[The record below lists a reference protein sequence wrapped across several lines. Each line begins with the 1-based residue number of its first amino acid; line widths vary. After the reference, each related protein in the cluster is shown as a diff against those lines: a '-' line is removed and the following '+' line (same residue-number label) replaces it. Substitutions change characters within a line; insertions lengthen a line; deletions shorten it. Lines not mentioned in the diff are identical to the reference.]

1 MAILKGLQR
10 RLALIA
16 IAGAVAVTLII
27 IFNTNDKN
35 VQPEIITGNS
45 LLKKIMNSSGGKEN
59 YEGIK
64 SLSFEKAFKL
74 YDKDSTTEID
84 RLEKHTYDFT
94 NGAVRSITWKD
105 SLHTY
110 KLIQRDTAILQFK
123 DGTLDTSVS
132 RKALQNKL
140 YAATFVLG
148 LPYTLD
154 TDSSAKTY
162 LGITDFQGKPAHELK
177 VTFQDGTDT
186 WYLYYDESTLDWL
199 GYWVQTSDHYSLVIN
214 EEMINEK
221 GFTLSRKRKSYRT
234 DAQKNRLYL
243 RADYEYSNYLIQ

>member
-1 MAILKGLQR
+1 MAILRGLKR
-10 RLALIA
+10 RLLLIV
-16 IAGAVAVTLII
+16 IAGGIAVILH
-27 IFNTNDKN
+27 FLFKSNTAATP
-35 VQPEIITGNS
+35 VVMTGDTF
-45 LLKKIMNSSGGKEN
+45 LQKIMTASGGKEN
-59 YEGIK
+59 YERIK

-74 YDKDSTTEID
+74 YDKDSLIEID

-94 NGAVRSITWKD
+94 NGSMRAITWND
-105 SLHTY
+105 SLDTY
-110 KLIQRDTAILQFK
+110 KLVQKDTTILQFK
-123 DGTLDTSVS
+123 NGLRDTTVS
-132 RKALQNKL
+132 KTALQNKL

-154 TDSSAKTY
+154 TAGSIKTY
-162 LGITDFQGKPAHELK
+162 TGIVNFQGIQAHELK

-214 EEMINEK
+214 DKMVTVN

>member
-1 MAILKGLQR
+1 MAVLRGLQR
-10 RLALIA
+10 RLVLIA
-16 IAGAVAVTLII
+16 IAGGIAVLLFFLFRT
-27 IFNTNDKN
+27 NTAPT
-35 VQPEIITGNS
+35 PEVMTGNA
-45 LLKKIMNSSGGKEN
+45 LLQKIMSSSGGKEN
-59 YEGIK
+59 YESIK

-94 NGAVRSITWKD
+94 NVAMRSITWKD
-105 SLHTY
+105 SLHTF
-110 KLIQRDTAILQFK
+110 KLIQKDTAILQFK
-123 DGTLDTSVS
+123 DGIRDTSVS
-132 RKALQNKL
+132 KTALQNKL

-154 TDSSAKTY
+154 TDSSVKTY
-162 LGITDFQGKPAHELK
+162 LGITDFQGSPAHELK

>member
-1 MAILKGLQR
+1 M
-10 RLALIA
+10 
-16 IAGAVAVTLII
+16 
-27 IFNTNDKN
+27 
-35 VQPEIITGNS
+35 
-45 LLKKIMNSSGGKEN
+45 
-59 YEGIK
+59 
-64 SLSFEKAFKL
+64 
-74 YDKDSTTEID
+74 
-84 RLEKHTYDFT
+84 
-94 NGAVRSITWKD
+94 RSITWKD

-162 LGITDFQGKPAHELK
+162 LGITDFQGKQAHELK

-214 EEMINEK
+214 EEMINKK